1 MGPSSARAEAAR
13 EVLRCAAM
21 VQGTHGGDAED
32 RALLHAW
39 QHGDAAAGERLMRRH
54 YDAIRRFFE
63 VKASFVADDL
73 TQRTFLACVEAA
85 ASFRGDSSVR
95 AFLFGIARKQYMGY
109 QRKDGRR
116 ESAMQFRDFG
126 GKRTFTSVST
136 LVSRREEQHLLLR
149 ALVDLPADQ
158 LMPLQLFYWEG
169 MRTAEI
175 AYVLEISPSAVTNR
189 LMRARRALRD
199 QIETMSARSDL
210 QAAVLRDLEAWAR
223 SLAEAPARP
232 DEPSPASPWS
242 PRGGRTSTS

>member
-1 MGPSSARAEAAR
+1 MTG
-13 EVLRCAAM
+13 
-21 VQGTHGGDAED
+21 GTQGGDADD

-39 QHGDAAAGERLMRRH
+39 QHGDTAAGERLMRRH
-54 YDAIRRFFE
+54 YDAIHRFFE

-73 TQRTFLACVEAA
+73 TQRTFLAGIEAA

-95 AFLFGIARKQYMGY
+95 AFLFGIARKQYLGY

-116 ESAMQFRDFG
+116 ESAMQFSDFG

-189 LMRARRALRD
+189 LMRARRALRE
-199 QIETMSARSDL
+199 QIEKMPARSDL
-210 QAAVLRDLEAWAR
+210 QVALLGDLETWAR
-223 SLAEAPARP
+223 SLAEAPPQPGLMA
-232 DEPSPASPWS
+232 PWP
-242 PRGGRTSTS
+242 PRGGSSSTS

>member
-1 MGPSSARAEAAR
+1 MTGGP
-13 EVLRCAAM
+13 
-21 VQGTHGGDAED
+21 QDADTED

-39 QHGDAAAGERLMRRH
+39 QRGDAAAGERLMRRH
-54 YDAIRRFFE
+54 YDAIHRFFE

-85 ASFRGDSSVR
+85 AAYRGDASVR
-95 AFLFGIARKQYMGY
+95 AFLFGIARKQYLGY
-109 QRKDGRR
+109 QRKDGRL
-116 ESAMQFRDFG
+116 ESARQFSDFG

-189 LMRARRALRD
+189 LMRARRALRE
-199 QIETMSARSDL
+199 QIETMPARGTL
-210 QAAVLRDLEAWAR
+210 QKALLDNLEDWAR
-223 SLAEAPARP
+223 SLTQAEPGAPTTLMP
-232 DEPSPASPWS
+232 PW
-242 PRGGRTSTS
+242 PPHGGPGGSSMS